1 MEGVYHSQALNDSK
15 ISLYE
20 LIMSLYSNGVST
32 RRISMILKEI
42 YGTRQ
47 SPSSISK
54 ITDAT
59 IEEVNNFNNRNI
71 DKRYIAYWMDY
82 SSI

>member
-1 MEGVYHSQALNDSK
+1 LNDSK

-42 YGTRQ
+42 YGTKY

-71 DKRYIAYWMDY
+71 DKRYY
-82 SSI
+82 SI